1 MRSMT
6 GFGRGVAEHGGVRAT
21 VDLCS
26 VNHRFL
32 DLKMRG
38 SLGPALEE
46 QIAAKV
52 RAVIERGAV
61 TVSVNVAGAATA
73 TRIDRDAA
81 KRAHAQLAALAAE
94 LGTEPPALGLI
105 LGQPGVQVAAE
116 TVDDAAILTAT
127 ASALA
132 QLDEM
137 RATEGLALATELV
150 ARLDWLAQLRGR
162 IAELAATVP
171 AQQQKRLQDRLTKL
185 GLVAGGRDGGGSA
198 AEGQRG
204 AIDVDPQRLAQEV
217 AILADRADITEELVR
232 LASHL
237 EQARSL
243 LAGSGAIGRR
253 LDFLTQELGREI
265 NTIGSKSAAAEI
277 TAAVVEAKATLE
289 KLREQVQNV
298 E

>member
-1 MRSMT
+1 MT

-21 VDLCS
+21 VDLRS

-52 RAVIERGAV
+52 RALIERGAV
-61 TVSVNVAGAATA
+61 TVSVNIAGAATA

-116 TVDDAAILTAT
+116 TVDDAAILAAT
-127 ASALA
+127 ESALA

-137 RATEGLALATELV
+137 RATEGSALATELI
-150 ARLDWLAQLRGR
+150 ARLDWLSQLRAR

-185 GLVAGGRDGGGSA
+185 GA
-198 AEGQRG
+198 
-204 AIDVDPQRLAQEV
+204 DVDPQRLAQEV

-237 EQARSL
+237 EQARTL